1 MKISQISTTSYM
13 QIIKEVFDNP
23 ANIETVKK
31 LHEAG
36 FKKEILINYTMTDDL
51 KSEEVDYI
59 RKFLQTCT
67 THLQTS

>member
-36 FKKEILINYTMTDDL
+36 FIKETLINYTLDDDL
-51 KSEEVDYI
+51 KSDEVDYI
-59 RKFLQTCT
+59 RNFLQACT
-67 THLQTS
+67 LHLQMG